1 MQVTE
6 TPSQGLKKEF
16 AVVVPASE
24 LDQRLLERLNS
35 LNQEVRLKGFRPG
48 KVPVEHLRRLYG
60 RTAMAEIVQSILPEI
75 ARKTL
80 TDRGER
86 AATPPDYKL
95 PEDDEEAEKV
105 LSGEADF
112 RYTMVYE
119 VLPRVVLGDF
129 KKLDIER
136 PVAEVTDDEIEKRL
150 QEVVESTRTF
160 ETKSDPAVSGD
171 RVTVAYEGKVDG
183 EPFTGGSELDATIR
197 IGSGQFLPGFE
208 EQLVGL
214 KTGDT
219 KTITVTLPQNYGATQ
234 FAGKEATFTVTVKEV
249 AAPQDQPVD
258 DQLAERLGFKTIDEV
273 RAAIRKQVETDYT
286 NMARQ
291 KLKRQVF
298 DLIDEMHRFELPE
311 TMVEQEFDNIWK
323 NITAE
328 LSNSGRTFE
337 SEGTT
342 EEAARADYRKIAER
356 RVRLGLVLSEIG
368 EQQKIEVTEEE
379 QRRALAAYLRQFP
392 GREEVMLDYF
402 RNNPDAAA
410 SLRAPIFEEKVVD
423 YLLELANVTDTKVS
437 RDELFREEE
446 EDRLI

>member
-1 MQVTE
+1 
-6 TPSQGLKKEF
+6 
-16 AVVVPASE
+16 
-24 LDQRLLERLNS
+24 
-35 LNQEVRLKGFRPG
+35 
-48 KVPVEHLRRLYG
+48 
-60 RTAMAEIVQSILPEI
+60 
-75 ARKTL
+75 
-80 TDRGER
+80 
-86 AATPPDYKL
+86 
-95 PEDDEEAEKV
+95 
-105 LSGEADF
+105 
-112 RYTMVYE
+112 
-119 VLPRVVLGDF
+119 
-129 KKLDIER
+129 
-136 PVAEVTDDEIEKRL
+136 
-150 QEVVESTRTF
+150 
-160 ETKSDPAVSGD
+160 
-171 RVTVAYEGKVDG
+171 
-183 EPFTGGSELDATIR
+183 
-197 IGSGQFLPGFE
+197 
-208 EQLVGL
+208 
-214 KTGDT
+214 
-219 KTITVTLPQNYGATQ
+219 
-234 FAGKEATFTVTVKEV
+234 
-249 AAPQDQPVD
+249 
-258 DQLAERLGFKTIDEV
+258 
-273 RAAIRKQVETDYT
+273 
-286 NMARQ
+286 MARQ